1 MEKKCIER
9 EGPYRF
15 CISGYV
21 ILRGQK
27 KGCIVKKIRIEDAV
41 GMVLGHDVTQIIPG
55 KYKGPRFKRGH
66 KIRKEDIP
74 EFLKIGKEHIY
85 VMVLNPGILHEDD
98 AALRLGRAF
107 AGRNID
113 IRGPSEGKVTFHSK
127 IKGILKINLFLLHRI
142 NLSKNIILS
151 TIHQHTPCLPEMTVG
166 ATRII
171 SLFAPESQIE
181 RSENWCRQEGSV
193 IEVLPYQKMS
203 IGVIVTGS
211 EFYKRRTEDR
221 FDDRVGEKIKQFGS
235 RVVKKKVVPDDVHQ
249 ISQSLLKLHNES
261 VDLILLTGGLS
272 VDPDDV
278 TREGIKRAGTRIIFY
293 GTPIFPGAMFLY
305 GMLREKPVLGLPA
318 CVFHHHATL
327 FDIVFPRILAGQVLT
342 RKEISLL
349 SHGGFCQN
357 CDPCHFP
364 VCPFGKG

>member
-1 MEKKCIER
+1 
-9 EGPYRF
+9 
-15 CISGYV
+15 
-21 ILRGQK
+21 
-27 KGCIVKKIRIEDAV
+27 VKKIRIEDAV

-55 KYKGPRFKRGH
+55 KYKGPRFKKGH

-85 VMVLNPGILHEDD
+85 VMVIKPGIIHEDD

-107 AGRNID
+107 AGRNIY

-127 IKGILKINLFLLHRI
+127 IKGVLKINLSLLHRI

-151 TIHQHTPCLPEMTVG
+151 IIHRYTPCLPEMAVG

-171 SLFAPESQIE
+171 TLFAPERQIE
-181 RSENWCRQEGSV
+181 KGEHWCREEGPV
-193 IEVLPYQKMS
+193 IEILPYQKMN

-211 EFYKRRTEDR
+211 EFFKKRTEDR
-221 FDDRVGEKIKQFGS
+221 FDDRVGEKINQFGS
-235 RVVKKKVVPDDVHQ
+235 RVVKKEVVPDDVHQ
-249 ISQSLLKLHNES
+249 ISQSLLKLHNDS
-261 VDLILLTGGLS
+261 VDLILVTGGLS

-278 TREGIKRAGTRIIFY
+278 TLAGIEKAGTRIIFY
-293 GTPIFPGAMFLY
+293 GTPILPGAMFLY
-305 GMLREKPVLGLPA
+305 GMLGEKPILGLPA
-318 CVFHHHATL
+318 CVFHHHTTL
-327 FDIVFPRILAGQVLT
+327 FDLIFPRILAGEGPN

-349 SHGGFCQN
+349 GHGGFCQN